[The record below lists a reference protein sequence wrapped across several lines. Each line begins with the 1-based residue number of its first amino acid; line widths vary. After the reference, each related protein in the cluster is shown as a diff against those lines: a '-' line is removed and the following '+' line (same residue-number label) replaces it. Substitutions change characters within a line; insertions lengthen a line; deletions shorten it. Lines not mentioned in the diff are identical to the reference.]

1 VSDEKPPEDRK
12 PRLKVVPPVNRNGG
26 KSPITASIYHT
37 ADKYWA
43 EGSRSVKDLAKFLQ
57 VSRKCAANLVH
68 VGLKKLKLRALKE
81 SAAEYDRLQE
91 AAKSK
96 AMGLQVDLEA
106 NELAMAKRKNLEA
119 AGAVRGLSLEMLL
132 RIRVTMNSLGLPG
145 EPVQGGEAAVR
156 RRALAMQPL
165 VHMLRSLSMALR
177 EAASS
182 EFTWIKG
189 TAPTKDED
197 AREMAS
203 NLSSITTD
211 QWEAYFK
218 TGEFP
223 PGLSVEALKELGRQG
238 FRISGGG

>member
-1 VSDEKPPEDRK
+1 MNDEKPPEDRK

-37 ADKYWA
+37 ADKYWC
-43 EGSRSVKDLAKFLQ
+43 EGTRSVKDLARFLQ

-68 VGLKKLKLRALKE
+68 AGLKKLKLRALKH
-81 SAAEYDRLQE
+81 SAAEYDRMQD
-91 AAKSK
+91 AARNK

-106 NELAMAKRKNLEA
+106 NELAIAKRRNLDA

-145 EPVQGGEAAVR
+145 EAVTGGEAVVR

-165 VHMLRSLSMALR
+165 VHMLRSLSIALR

-197 AREMAS
+197 AREMAA
-203 NLSSITTD
+203 NLSSITQE
-211 QWEAYFK
+211 QWEAYFR
-218 TGEFP
+218 TGEWP

-238 FRISGGG
+238 FPAVGGG